1 MEARQDQ
8 AAAAEGAAAGGGS
21 APARGQA
28 GSTALPTEYAS
39 AADLVRGELGAGRS
53 VHLECSRAA
62 MRAAR
67 EAVQEGAWQAN
78 QAELG
83 RVVPVL
89 VEGTSKRDAAMLT
102 GKSPKNQT
110 VHAPLPA
117 GLDAA
122 GLVGAVVDVRVDE
135 ARTWYLAGTVE
146 GAPRP

>member
-67 EAVQEGAWQAN
+67 EAVQEVAGARRA
-78 QAELG
+78 AFYLEDDG
-83 RVVPVL
+83 
-89 VEGTSKRDAAMLT
+89 GFDRDTVRSYLRFFARLAGDGAA
-102 GKSPKNQT
+102 
-110 VHAPLPA
+110 A
-117 GLDAA
+117 AA
-122 GLVGAVVDVRVDE
+122 GKE
-135 ARTWYLAGTVE
+135 A
-146 GAPRP
+146 